1 MDPFEWAAV
10 GFIVIWVAF
19 AYDEAKKARRNGE
32 FIIKE
37 IKNIKERI
45 IVIEG
50 ILSGG
55 TDIAMHQDNPPISN
69 ND

>member
-1 MDPFEWAAV
+1 MDVFDLVAV

-32 FIIKE
+32 FILKE

-50 ILSGG
+50 ILGG